1 MDTALP
7 AVVDALVVGGGPSG
21 LAAATWLGRYQ
32 RFTLVVDAGE
42 NRNRSADHVHGLLG
56 RDPIAPRDLLA
67 DARAGL
73 EQYPL
78 VQLHHG
84 VVSGVGRDDEGL
96 FHATI
101 DGTHQVTAS
110 RLVLAT
116 GIRDRAPQM
125 LGFEGHYGTDV
136 HHCPSC
142 DGFMARNED
151 IIVLGSS
158 RLIPG
163 FAAGLLDW
171 ARSVKIITHSRERI
185 FSNSQKRLLVEHRIP
200 VIRGTAEAFVGEPGR
215 LSGVRMSDGTLVSG
229 TRVFFSFRHL
239 PTNTIAVE
247 LGCELNH
254 DGSIVV
260 DRHQQTTVE
269 GVYAAGDIA
278 SPMRLIPVAISVGTI
293 AGIAC
298 ATSLR
303 GHETAPEAPDP
314 APPARW
320 FS

>member
-1 MDTALP
+1 MNSELP

-56 RDPIAPRDLLA
+56 RDPIAPKELLA

-78 VQLHHG
+78 IQTHHG
-84 VVSGVGRDDEGL
+84 VVSKVRRSGDGL
-96 FHATI
+96 FHARV
-101 DGTHQVTAS
+101 DDTHQVTAS

-116 GIRDRAPQM
+116 GIRDQAPQI

-185 FSNSQKRLLVEHRIP
+185 FTTTQRGLLHEHRIP
-200 VIRGTAEAFVGEPGR
+200 VVRGTAESFVGEPGR
-215 LSGVRMSDGTLVSG
+215 LSGVRMSDGTLVEG

-239 PTNTIAVE
+239 PTNHLAMD

-260 DRHQQTTVE
+260 DKHQMTSVD

-278 SPMRLIPVAISVGTI
+278 ASMRLIPVAISGGTI

-303 GHETAPEAPDP
+303 GHETTPQAPDP
-314 APPARW
+314 APPTRW
-320 FS
+320 FT

>member
-1 MDTALP
+1 MNTELP

-42 NRNRSADHVHGLLG
+42 NRNRSADHVHGFLG
-56 RDPIAPRDLLA
+56 RDPIAPPDLLA

-73 EQYPL
+73 AQYPL

-84 VVSGVGRDDEGL
+84 VVSGVVRGEDGL
-96 FHATI
+96 FHATV
-101 DGTHQVTAS
+101 DGAHRVTAS

-116 GIRDRAPQM
+116 GIRDQTPQM

-185 FSNSQKRLLVEHRIP
+185 FNDSQKRLLNEHRIP
-200 VIRGTAEAFVGEPGR
+200 VVRGTAEAFVGEPGR
-215 LSGVRMSDGTLVSG
+215 LSGVRMSDGTLVAG

-239 PTNTIAVE
+239 PTNQIAAD

-260 DRHQQTTVE
+260 NNHQHTTVE
-269 GVYAAGDIA
+269 GVYAAGDITA
-278 SPMRLIPVAISVGTI
+278 SMRLIPVAISTGTI
-293 AGIAC
+293 AGIAS

-303 GHETAPEAPDP
+303 GHEPTPPAPHP
-314 APPARW
+314 APPTRW
-320 FS
+320 FN